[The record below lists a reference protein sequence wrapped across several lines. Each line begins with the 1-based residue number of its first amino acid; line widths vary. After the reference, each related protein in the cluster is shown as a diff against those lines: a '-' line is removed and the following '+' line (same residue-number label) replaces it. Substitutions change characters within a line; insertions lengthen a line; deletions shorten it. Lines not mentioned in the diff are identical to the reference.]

1 MPTNLSTST
10 IPSNIRV
17 RTISQL
23 HPLSS
28 DEITKDDLFEV
39 SHNIGGRYQSQ
50 NISYDDLSSII
61 NDNVNTLLDNKYGY
75 KAEDNVTLSGL
86 SESIKTLLSADLSI
100 GGIKTFTD
108 KLIYNRNDENT
119 LSNEV
124 ATLNDIQNQIGT
136 APIYINNTALTAGYN
151 YTEEDGVLSS
161 SSDDSEFDLSVSTIS
176 KTSIS
181 RELPKTGFLSLYGWI
196 TARTTIN
203 SEEAWVMLEGSPDG
217 KNNWKILQVQPFI
230 YTNNSNVI
238 QYVSF
243 NLPVAAGIYIRIRTG
258 FDVAENTSGFTSRSL
273 IINKNGYTSPNT
285 FIGIIFSGTS
295 NT

>member
-1 MPTNLSTST
+1 MSTTQSTTT

-86 SESIKTLLSADLSI
+86 SESIKTLLSAELSI

-136 APIYINNTALTAGYN
+136 APIYINNAALTAGYN

-273 IINKNGYTSPNT
+273 IINRNGYTSPNT
-285 FIGIIFSGTS
+285 FIGMIFSGTS